1 VKIEC
6 EYRAT
11 IGSFRVRIFCAQVWN
26 LPSTRIHMRVVK
38 GAFSKLSRRLLSHL
52 HGIAFPRKSFAFL
65 CNLRL
70 FRYFVHRSL
79 LSLAVHASVSTT
91 CRCSNR
97 ISRQD
102 ARTSARCSTFLIDA
116 FDILPVFRVSRLT
129 NICVTRVLST
139 CLSYLSDFEVSV
151 VPACEFQGN
160 KTMPQEMN
168 VLCCYACKMYQV
180 S

>member
-1 VKIEC
+1 MRISGN
-6 EYRAT
+6 YRELSSAHILRT
-11 IGSFRVRIFCAQVWN
+11 SLESSKHAHTHACSERSIFKTFSTFAIAFARHRVSPKKFRVLMQFTSLPIF
-26 LPSTRIHMRVVK
+26 
-38 GAFSKLSRRLLSHL
+38 
-52 HGIAFPRKSFAFL
+52 
-65 CNLRL
+65 
-70 FRYFVHRSL
+70 RS
-79 LSLAVHASVSTT
+79 S
-91 CRCSNR
+91 
-97 ISRQD
+97 

-129 NICVTRVLST
+129 NVCVTRVLST

>member
-79 LSLAVHASVSTT
+79 LSLAVHAREHPRDVPPFLLTPLIYFRYFVSPAL
-91 CRCSNR
+91 RMFVSLACSR
-97 ISRQD
+97 RACHICQISRFRSSQR
-102 ARTSARCSTFLIDA
+102 ASFKGIKRCHK
-116 FDILPVFRVSRLT
+116 R
-129 NICVTRVLST
+129 
-139 CLSYLSDFEVSV
+139 
-151 VPACEFQGN
+151 
-160 KTMPQEMN
+160 
-168 VLCCYACKMYQV
+168 
-180 S
+180 